1 MRKIG
6 LLFLGVIILYSQDY
20 QKDFFVTGEF
30 NFSSLNSDI
39 EIDGESRSDGSN
51 QSLLV
56 NSELGY
62 IVFTNIATGLNIKL
76 VRNNFEGEDNSS
88 HTSTTLAWGPFVRY
102 YFWRKKIA
110 PFAQVAANYSSSEV
124 VSDGSN
130 DARFE
135 YSSYR
140 YTFSIGSHFFVT
152 EYVAFVA
159 QAAYSLGERNST
171 LYIPNIVDSDSDEEF
186 TKFSLTLGLSLHF

>member
-20 QKDFFVTGEF
+20 QKDFFVAGQF

-62 IVFTNIATGLNIKL
+62 VVFANFATGLNIKL
-76 VRNNFEGEDNSS
+76 VKSNFEGEANSS
-88 HTSTTLAWGPFVRY
+88 QTSTTLAWGPFVRY
-102 YFWRKKIA
+102 YFFREKIA
-110 PFAQVAANYSSSEV
+110 PFAQVAANYSNSEV
-124 VSDGSN
+124 VSDDSN
-130 DARFE
+130 HARFE
-135 YSSYR
+135 YSSYQ
-140 YTFSIGSHFFVT
+140 YTFSIGSHYFVT
-152 EYVAFVA
+152 EYVSFVA
-159 QAAYSLGERNST
+159 QTAYSLGEINST
-171 LYIPNIVDSDSDEEF
+171 AYIPDILDSDSDEEF
-186 TKFSLTLGLSLHF
+186 TEFSITLGLSLHF